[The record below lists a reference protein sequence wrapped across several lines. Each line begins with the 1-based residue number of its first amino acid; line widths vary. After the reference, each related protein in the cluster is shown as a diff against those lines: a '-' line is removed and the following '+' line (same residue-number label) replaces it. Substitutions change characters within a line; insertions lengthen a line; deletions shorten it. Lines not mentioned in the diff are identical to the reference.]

1 MAGAEGF
8 EYTVRG
14 DALVVITH
22 HGRAAARLRGD
33 AARASLSEVGSTDPQ
48 LLMAQATGSYQRANE
63 RASRLHPRNLRRF
76 T

>member
-1 MAGAEGF
+1 MADAEGF

-22 HGRAAARLRGD
+22 HGRPAARLRGN
-33 AARASLSEVGSTDPQ
+33 AARDFLREVESADPQ
-48 LLMAQATGSYQRANE
+48 LLMATATGSHKRDAE
-63 RASRLHPRNLRRF
+63 RAATRHPRNLRRF

>member
-1 MAGAEGF
+1 MADAEGF

-33 AARASLSEVGSTDPQ
+33 AARAFLSEIETSDPQ
-48 LLMAQATGSYQRANE
+48 LLMARATGSYKRGNE
-63 RASRLHPRNLRRF
+63 RAAKIHPRNLRRF

>member
-1 MAGAEGF
+1 MADAEGF

-14 DALVVITH
+14 EALVVVTH

-33 AARASLSEVGSTDPQ
+33 AARDFLREVETTEPQ
-48 LLMAQATGSYQRANE
+48 LLMAKVTGSYKRGNE
-63 RASRLHPRNLRRF
+63 RAAKLHPRNIRRF